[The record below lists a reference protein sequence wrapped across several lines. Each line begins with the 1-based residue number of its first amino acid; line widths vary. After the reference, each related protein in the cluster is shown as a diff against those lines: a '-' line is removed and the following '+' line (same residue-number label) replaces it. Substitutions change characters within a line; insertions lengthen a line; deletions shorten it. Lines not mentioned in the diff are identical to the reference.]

1 MGEDDGADRDLQT
14 EIDELTA
21 TVERLQSELQRS
33 RKRRRPLLPP
43 PPSAT
48 ELRRFT
54 SEVAIPGLILLL
66 ETNVRALKLL
76 RRTLRLADDGEQ
88 TGSHDVQGRAADLG
102 TEALA
107 RLEDALAQ
115 AQDALEGQAP
125 DGEARELLA
134 EARDLR
140 ADIESQLQ
148 ERAEQSAD
156 PDSDDRT
163 TAPGPEVDVEA
174 ELRSIKDQVG
184 DDTDDTD
191 DTDGE

>member
-1 MGEDDGADRDLQT
+1 MGEDDGADRDLQA

-43 PPSAT
+43 PPSAA

-76 RRTLRLADDGEQ
+76 RRTLRLADDGER

-115 AQDALEGQAP
+115 AQDALEGQPP

-148 ERAEQSAD
+148 ARGEEGATDSD
-156 PDSDDRT
+156 PDDRT
-163 TAPGPEVDVEA
+163 SAPGPEVDVEA
-174 ELRSIKDQVG
+174 ELRSIKDQVEDDG
-184 DDTDDTD
+184 DDTD
-191 DTDGE
+191 EE